1 MRKLILALVIL
12 MFVAP
17 VSGHELKE
25 YTVMVNSSGVY
36 PADIPDNSMKEGD
49 SAWFWMK
56 DSTENATLIVK
67 LEKDGLTLQSP
78 ELQYE
83 CELNENQTEK
93 LDESCETRFDFTF
106 NQRGAAGHWEI
117 TFMKYVNGNLTETIS
132 GSVCI
137 QQDIHDETQDETQ
150 NETHDETHD
159 EIDDTICEAIES
171 KMSAAE
177 PSSHSVIV
185 AAIIFFVGL
194 MVMFLPTKQ
203 NPSS

>member
-12 MFVAP
+12 MFMAP

-137 QQDIHDETQDETQ
+137 QQDIHDET
-150 NETHDETHD
+150 HD

-177 PSSHSVIV
+177 PSSQSVIV

-203 NPSS
+203 NPSSK

>member
-12 MFVAP
+12 MFMAP

-67 LEKDGLTLQSP
+67 LEKDGLMLQSP

-137 QQDIHDETQDETQ
+137 QQDIHDET
-150 NETHDETHD
+150 HD

-171 KMSAAE
+171 KMSATE
-177 PSSHSVIV
+177 PSSQSVIV
-185 AAIIFFVGL
+185 AAIIFFVGA

-203 NPSS
+203 NPSSK

>member
-12 MFVAP
+12 MFMAP

-78 ELQYE
+78 ALQYE

-117 TFMKYVNGNLTETIS
+117 TFMKYVNGNLTDTIS

-137 QQDIHDETQDETQ
+137 QQDI
-150 NETHDETHD
+150 HDETHD

-177 PSSHSVIV
+177 PSSQSVIV

-203 NPSS
+203 NPSSK

>member
-12 MFVAP
+12 MFMAP

-56 DSTENATLIVK
+56 DSTEDATLIVK

-78 ELQYE
+78 VLQYE

-93 LDESCETRFDFTF
+93 LDDSCETRFDFTF
-106 NQRGAAGHWEI
+106 NQRDAAGHWEI
-117 TFMKYVNGNLTETIS
+117 TFMKYVNETLTETIS

-137 QQDIHDETQDETQ
+137 QQDIHDET
-150 NETHDETHD
+150 HD

-171 KMSAAE
+171 EISATE
-177 PSSHSVIV
+177 PSSQSVIA
-185 AAIIFFVGL
+185 AAIIFFLGL
-194 MVMFLPTKQ
+194 MLMFLPTKK
-203 NPSS
+203 NSSSK

>member
-12 MFVAP
+12 MFMAP

-117 TFMKYVNGNLTETIS
+117 TFMKYVNGNLTDTIS

-137 QQDIHDETQDETQ
+137 QQDI
-150 NETHDETHD
+150 HDETHD

-177 PSSHSVIV
+177 PSSQSVIV

-203 NPSS
+203 NPSSK

>member
-1 MRKLILALVIL
+1 
-12 MFVAP
+12 MFMAP

-83 CELNENQTEK
+83 CELNENQTESRK
-93 LDESCETRFDFTF
+93 
-106 NQRGAAGHWEI
+106 
-117 TFMKYVNGNLTETIS
+117 K
-132 GSVCI
+132 
-137 QQDIHDETQDETQ
+137 QDEVKVTLL
-150 NETHDETHD
+150 
-159 EIDDTICEAIES
+159 
-171 KMSAAE
+171 SALQMLLLHLQWVD
-177 PSSHSVIV
+177 S
-185 AAIIFFVGL
+185 
-194 MVMFLPTKQ
+194 
-203 NPSS
+203 

>member
-12 MFVAP
+12 MFMAP

-137 QQDIHDETQDETQ
+137 QQDIHDET
-150 NETHDETHD
+150 HD

-177 PSSHSVIV
+177 PSSQSVIV

-203 NPSS
+203 TPSS

>member
-12 MFVAP
+12 MFMAP

-56 DSTENATLIVK
+56 DSTEDATLIVK

-78 ELQYE
+78 VLQYE

-93 LDESCETRFDFTF
+93 LDDSCETRFDFTF
-106 NQRGAAGHWEI
+106 NQRDAAGHWEI
-117 TFMKYVNGNLTETIS
+117 TFMKYVDGTLIETIS

-137 QQDIHDETQDETQ
+137 QQDI
-150 NETHDETHD
+150 HDETHD

-171 KMSAAE
+171 EISATE
-177 PSSHSVIV
+177 PSSQSVIA
-185 AAIIFFVGL
+185 AAIIFFLGL
-194 MVMFLPTKQ
+194 MLMFLPTKK
-203 NPSS
+203 NSSSK

>member
-12 MFVAP
+12 MFMAP

-78 ELQYE
+78 VLQYE

-93 LDESCETRFDFTF
+93 LDDSCETRFDFTF
-106 NQRGAAGHWEI
+106 NQRDAAGHWEI

-137 QQDIHDETQDETQ
+137 QQDIHDET
-150 NETHDETHD
+150 HD

-177 PSSHSVIV
+177 PSSQSVIV

-203 NPSS
+203 NPSSK

>member
-12 MFVAP
+12 MFMAP

-78 ELQYE
+78 ALQYE

-106 NQRGAAGHWEI
+106 NQRGTAGHWEI
-117 TFMKYVNGNLTETIS
+117 TFLKYINETLTETIS

-137 QQDIHDETQDETQ
+137 QQDIHDET
-150 NETHDETHD
+150 HD

-171 KMSAAE
+171 EISATE
-177 PSSHSVIV
+177 PSSQSVIA
-185 AAIIFFVGL
+185 AAIIFFLGL
-194 MVMFLPTKQ
+194 MLMFLPTKQ
-203 NPSS
+203 NPSSK

>member
-12 MFVAP
+12 MFMAP

-25 YTVMVNSSGVY
+25 YTVMVNSSGVF

-67 LEKDGLTLQSP
+67 LEKDGLMLQSP

-137 QQDIHDETQDETQ
+137 QQDIHDET
-150 NETHDETHD
+150 HD
-159 EIDDTICEAIES
+159 EIDETICEAIES

-177 PSSHSVIV
+177 PSSQSVIV

-203 NPSS
+203 NPSSK

>member
-12 MFVAP
+12 MFMAP

-78 ELQYE
+78 ALQYE

-106 NQRGAAGHWEI
+106 NQRGTAGPVSYTH
-117 TFMKYVNGNLTETIS
+117 LT
-132 GSVCI
+132 
-137 QQDIHDETQDETQ
+137 
-150 NETHDETHD
+150 
-159 EIDDTICEAIES
+159 
-171 KMSAAE
+171 
-177 PSSHSVIV
+177 
-185 AAIIFFVGL
+185 
-194 MVMFLPTKQ
+194 LPTILLV
-203 NPSS
+203 

>member
-12 MFVAP
+12 MFMAP

-25 YTVMVNSSGVY
+25 YTVMVNSSGVF

-78 ELQYE
+78 VLQYE

-106 NQRGAAGHWEI
+106 NQRGTAGHWEI
-117 TFMKYVNGNLTETIS
+117 TFMKYVNGDLTETIS

-137 QQDIHDETQDETQ
+137 QQDI
-150 NETHDETHD
+150 HDETHD

-171 KMSAAE
+171 KMSATE
-177 PSSHSVIV
+177 PSSQSVIV

-203 NPSS
+203 NPSSK

>member
-1 MRKLILALVIL
+1 
-12 MFVAP
+12 
-17 VSGHELKE
+17 
-25 YTVMVNSSGVY
+25 MVNSSGVY

-67 LEKDGLTLQSP
+67 LEKDGLMLQSP

-137 QQDIHDETQDETQ
+137 QQDIHDET
-150 NETHDETHD
+150 HD

-171 KMSAAE
+171 KMSATE
-177 PSSHSVIV
+177 PSSQSVIV
-185 AAIIFFVGL
+185 AAIIFFVGA

-203 NPSS
+203 NPSSK

>member
-12 MFVAP
+12 MFMAP

-78 ELQYE
+78 VLQYE

-137 QQDIHDETQDETQ
+137 QQDIHDET
-150 NETHDETHD
+150 HD

-177 PSSHSVIV
+177 PSSQSVIV

-203 NPSS
+203 TPSS

>member
-12 MFVAP
+12 MFMAP

-78 ELQYE
+78 VLQYE
-83 CELNENQTEK
+83 CELNDNQTEK
-93 LDESCETRFDFTF
+93 LDDSCETRFDFTF
-106 NQRGAAGHWEI
+106 NQRDAAGHWEI

-137 QQDIHDETQDETQ
+137 QQDIHDET
-150 NETHDETHD
+150 HD

-177 PSSHSVIV
+177 PSSQSVIV

>member
-12 MFVAP
+12 MFMAP

-67 LEKDGLTLQSP
+67 LEKDGLMLQSP

-117 TFMKYVNGNLTETIS
+117 TFMKYINGNLTETIS

-137 QQDIHDETQDETQ
+137 QQDIHDET
-150 NETHDETHD
+150 HD

-171 KMSAAE
+171 KMSATE
-177 PSSHSVIV
+177 PSSQSVIV
-185 AAIIFFVGL
+185 AAIIFFVGA

-203 NPSS
+203 NPSSK

>member
-12 MFVAP
+12 MFMAP

-67 LEKDGLTLQSP
+67 LEKDGLMLQSP

-137 QQDIHDETQDETQ
+137 QQDIHDET
-150 NETHDETHD
+150 HD

-171 KMSAAE
+171 KMSATE
-177 PSSHSVIV
+177 PSSQSVIV

-203 NPSS
+203 NPSSK

>member
-56 DSTENATLIVK
+56 DSTENATLIVE
-67 LEKDGLTLQSP
+67 LEKDGLMLQSP
-78 ELQYE
+78 VLQYE
-83 CELNENQTEK
+83 CELNETQEEK
-93 LDESCETRFDFTF
+93 LDESCQTRFDFTF
-106 NQRGAAGHWEI
+106 NQRGAAGLWNI
-117 TFMKYVNGNLTETIS
+117 SFMKYVNETLTETIS

-137 QQDIHDETQDETQ
+137 QQDIHDET
-150 NETHDETHD
+150 HDA
-159 EIDDTICEAIES
+159 IDDNNCEVVES
-171 KMSAAE
+171 KLSATE
-177 PSSHSVIV
+177 PSTQSVLV
-185 AAIIFFVGL
+185 AATIFFVGL
-194 MVMFLPTKQ
+194 MWMFFTMKQ
-203 NPSS
+203 KS

>member
-12 MFVAP
+12 MFMAP

-67 LEKDGLTLQSP
+67 LEKDGLMLQSP

-117 TFMKYVNGNLTETIS
+117 TFMKYVNGDLTETIS

-137 QQDIHDETQDETQ
+137 QQDI
-150 NETHDETHD
+150 HDETHD

-171 KMSAAE
+171 KMSATE
-177 PSSHSVIV
+177 PSSQSVIV
-185 AAIIFFVGL
+185 AAIIFFVGA

-203 NPSS
+203 NPSSK

>member
-36 PADIPDNSMKEGD
+36 PADIPDDSMKEGD

-56 DSTENATLIVK
+56 DSTENATLIVE
-67 LEKDGLTLQSP
+67 LEKDGLMLQSP
-78 ELQYE
+78 VLQYE

-117 TFMKYVNGNLTETIS
+117 TFMKYVNDTLTETIS

-137 QQDIHDETQDETQ
+137 QQDIHDET
-150 NETHDETHD
+150 HD
-159 EIDDTICEAIES
+159 EIDDTICEVVES
-171 KMSAAE
+171 KLSATE
-177 PSSHSVIV
+177 PSTQPVLV
-185 AAIIFFVGL
+185 AATISFMGL
-194 MVMFLPTKQ
+194 MWMFLSMKQ
-203 NPSS
+203 NPSSKQH